1 MQTFTGVE
9 YVKMDIAKN
18 FSGDLDKKDFID
30 RLDWFEDNKEAF
42 LLWIDDDPTEFNK
55 LLEQAEDPALFY
67 ASSMAYRDH
76 LNGKPSGYPISMD
89 ACSSGLQLLACLVNC
104 EASAKL
110 CGVVPTGHREDAY
123 TNIYDSMCVT
133 LGSTSVIERKDTK
146 HAIMTSLYSS
156 EAIPKQVFGEG
167 DQLAVFYETMETL
180 APGAWELNKAL
191 KGLWQ
196 PHAPSHDWVLP
207 DNFHVHIPVMDT
219 HSENV
224 QFMNAPVQ
232 VDIKINKGTKEGRSI
247 SPNIIHS
254 IDGMIVRE
262 ITRRCTFNKDMIIN
276 ISRILDV
283 KGIRDDRDQD
293 KLVHTLWNNYQQS
306 GFLSARILELLDH
319 ENMGLVDP
327 LVIAKLLKSLP
338 DQPFQVISIH
348 DCFRVLPNYGND
360 IRKQY
365 NQLLSEIAS
374 SDLLSYIASQVVG
387 KKLPVAKKGNISV
400 KVLSADYTL
409 S

>member
-1 MQTFTGVE
+1 MQTFTGAE
-9 YVKMDIAKN
+9 YLKMDIAKN
-18 FSGDLDKKDFID
+18 FSGDLDKCDFQE
-30 RLDWFEDNKEAF
+30 RLDWFNDNEEAIF
-42 LLWIDDDPTEFNK
+42 QWVDGNDTDFQK
-55 LLEQAEDPALFY
+55 LLEASEDPALFY
-67 ASSMAYRDH
+67 ASCMAYRDYTM
-76 LNGKPSGYPISMD
+76 GVASGYPISLD

-104 EASAKL
+104 ELSAKL
-110 CGVVPTGHREDAY
+110 CGVVSTGHREDSY
-123 TNIYDSMCVT
+123 TNIYDAMCKT
-133 LGSTSVIERKDTK
+133 LGSTSVIQRKDTK

-167 DQLAVFYETMETL
+167 DQLAVFYDTMETM

-196 PHAPSHDWVLP
+196 PYELEHSWILP
-207 DNFHVHIPVMDT
+207 DNFHVHVDVIDT

-232 VDIKINKGTKEGRSI
+232 VDIKINKGLKEGRSI

-262 ITRRCTFNKDMIIN
+262 ITRRCSFNKDMIID
-276 ISRILDV
+276 ITRILDA
-283 KGIRDDRDQD
+283 KGIRDDRDND
-293 KLVHTLWNNYQQS
+293 KMVIKLWDHYKQC

-327 LVIAKLLKSLP
+327 LVIAKLLNSLP
-338 DQPFQVISIH
+338 DQPFQIICIH

-365 NQLLSEIAS
+365 NILLSEIAS

-387 KKLPVAKKGNISV
+387 KKLPVTKKGNISA
-400 KVLSADYTL
+400 KILSADYTL

>member
-1 MQTFTGVE
+1 MQTFTGSE
-9 YVKMDIAKN
+9 YLKMDIAKN
-18 FSGDLDKKDFID
+18 FSGDLDKCDFQE
-30 RLDWFEDNKEAF
+30 RLDWFEGNKVAF
-42 LLWIDDDPTEFNK
+42 LNWVDGDDRAFN
-55 LLEQAEDPALFY
+55 LLLDFAEDPALFY
-67 ASSMAYRDH
+67 ASSMAYADS
-76 LNGKPSGYPISMD
+76 LAGKPSGYPISLD

-104 EASAKL
+104 ELSATL
-110 CGVVPTGHREDAY
+110 CGVVSTGHREDSY
-123 TNIYDSMCVT
+123 TNIYNAMCVS
-133 LGSTSVIERKDTK
+133 LGSSANIARKDTK

-167 DQLAVFYETMETL
+167 DQLAVFYDTMETM

-196 PHAPSHDWVLP
+196 PYALTHSWVLP
-207 DNFHVHIPVMDT
+207 DNFHVHVDVMDT

-232 VDIKINKGTKEGRSI
+232 IDIKINQGMKEGRSI

-262 ITRRCTFNKDMIIN
+262 MTRRCTFNKNMIIDV
-276 ISRILDV
+276 SRILDA
-283 KGIRDDRDQD
+283 KGIRDDRKED
-293 KLVHTLWNNYQQS
+293 KMVIKLWDHYQQS
-306 GFLSARILELLDH
+306 GFLSARILDLLDY

-338 DQPFQVISIH
+338 DEPFQIICIH

-365 NQLLSEIAS
+365 NILLSEIAS

-387 KKLPVAKKGNISV
+387 KKLPVTKKGNIAA
-400 KVLSADYTL
+400 KILTADYTL